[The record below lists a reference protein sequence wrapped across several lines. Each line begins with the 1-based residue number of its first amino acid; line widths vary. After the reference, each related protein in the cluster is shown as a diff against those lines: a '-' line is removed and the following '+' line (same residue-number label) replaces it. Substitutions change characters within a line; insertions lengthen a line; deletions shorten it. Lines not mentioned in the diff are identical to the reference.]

1 MNIKDVSSKV
11 KPGTHIPMLIRIFD
25 VTEGDI
31 LELGSGYFS
40 TTVLRWL
47 CEMSGRTLYSVES
60 TRAWYEKALRDP
72 VVFHKVIKCNQH
84 FSDVEEIFQRKWS
97 MVLVDHFPDTRR
109 YREIERLATKAE
121 YLIIHDSNLSEAK
134 NYGYEKIWH
143 LFKYRYD
150 YTKLNPNTTVVSNFH
165 NLSFLKD

>member
-1 MNIKDVSSKV
+1 MNIDKV
-11 KPGTHIPMLIRIFD
+11 NKKVRPGTHIPILVRIFD
-25 VTEGDI
+25 VTQGDI

-60 TRAWYEKALRDP
+60 VRLYYEKALRDP
-72 VVFHKVIKCNQH
+72 VPFHKVIKSNQH
-84 FSDVEEIFQRKWS
+84 FSDVGEVFERPWS

-109 YREIERLATKAE
+109 YMEIERLANWAQ
-121 YLIIHDSNLSEAK
+121 YLIIHDSNLSDAK

-143 LFKYRYD
+143 LFKYRYN
-150 YTKLNPNTTVVSNFH
+150 YTKLNPHTTVVSNFH
-165 NLSFLKD
+165 DLSFLKS